1 MHANFV
7 IWAAIIPCEFVNG
20 HIHPACL
27 RLDYVLLANFAP
39 DRCMRLGVPG
49 HVTRRAEWRER
60 PTMISSKQLAAGIL
74 ATSAAAWLRQ
84 GAVLLLYGISARTL
98 DSRQIG
104 IFALGSA
111 LVLVIEYGA
120 FDAISETVVQRRE
133 LEPGHVGAALTTA
146 AIFAALTVLTARI
159 FAEPLAAIFA
169 TAPLAGALP
178 WMGASVGVMC
188 LSAPHAGLLRRQARF
203 HTISVLASVAAVVAC
218 GTGSVLLLL
227 GFGMPALIAYFMIE
241 KLILAAGTV
250 ACTVRHPI
258 GRFSARQARDLV
270 AYASPIFCQRA
281 VSYLCNQMDRLL
293 IAGLLGPAVLGVY
306 QIAARISESLNSS
319 LLDPISKLFFVHFA
333 RLQVQPEPLRRAF
346 RNAIEAVA
354 FIVFPATLGLAVVG
368 PELVNTLFGSNW
380 GLSGHLL
387 RGTRGWRHPTQYG
400 RHERRSCV
408 GCRAAAFL
416 PAD

>member
-1 MHANFV
+1 
-7 IWAAIIPCEFVNG
+7 
-20 HIHPACL
+20 
-27 RLDYVLLANFAP
+27 
-39 DRCMRLGVPG
+39 
-49 HVTRRAEWRER
+49 
-60 PTMISSKQLAAGIL
+60 MISSKQLAAGIL

-306 QIAARISESLNSS
+306 QIAARISELLNSS

-387 RGTRGWRHPTQYG
+387 RVLAVGGIPHSMAVMSGALVSAAG
-400 RHERRSCV
+400 RPRSFLLIETMSAV
-408 GCRAAAFL
+408 IGALLLLALAPFGIIWIAAAIVL
-416 PAD
+416 RESAAIALYAVWLHRVLRVTI